1 MRGGSS
7 ETDENEL
14 AVMPTRSSPLAA
26 VITVTPVPNWPRQ
39 RRNAAGSA
47 LGSPLSIATSDWECC
62 MPSALRDDA
71 LAHAALEYIGRPAT
85 GIAADSTVPL
95 FDSVMKSVRRSVP
108 P

>member
-7 ETDENEL
+7 ETDENEF

-26 VITVTPVPNWPRQ
+26 VMTVTPVPNWPRQ

-47 LGSPLSIATSDWECC
+47 LGSPISIATSGGEAC
-62 MPSALRDDA
+62 MAVFDLGQ
-71 LAHAALEYIGRPAT
+71 AAWEYIGRPAT
-85 GIAADSTVPL
+85 GIAADRTVPL
-95 FDSVMKSVRRSVP
+95 FDSVMKSVRRSGP